1 MWKQGLFNVLL
12 QLLFNSH
19 FRNNSNPMQNQ
30 DEEMDLIQNDFAP
43 LSHLKTELKI
53 KLSMNPAATYN
64 NDSCINFD

>member
-1 MWKQGLFNVLL
+1 
-12 QLLFNSH
+12 
-19 FRNNSNPMQNQ
+19 MQNQ